1 MIGGTAHVEMPV
13 SEIWKLLEEGTTLLN
28 EFMTPS
34 QKQTYKRILGKLFEI
49 KTIKADL
56 IFRGEQILQGIYE
69 VAMDYTF
76 VHKDGAEEKG
86 IFKLEGKK
94 AIVKAQVELPVFE
107 IFELKTIKA
116 DINFNGEQILHG
128 IYDVTVHYSFVHKEG
143 TEEKTKFMLEG
154 KKATIKVN
162 VELPV
167 SEICKIFELGT
178 NLLTELMTPVQ
189 KQVYEK
195 IFGMLYEIKFI
206 KADIILN
213 GEQILQ
219 GMYNIAMDYTFV
231 HKDGTEEIGTFMV
244 QGKKETGMLITSVEV
259 ISKTLETI
267 PNQIIYP
274 SQTTIVCNW
283 LTHDIT
289 VTGTFCKIFVNFS
302 ISESGITARGVLE
315 YLGHQYKSSAVLSL
329 SEKFFT
335 LTYQEVFNLNVA
347 LTAGKMDLTLMYDN
361 GVSKTNHLI
370 VEYQPTNEAS
380 PLAGGNIKM
389 VAIRESVPFLE
400 FGGYIGLTI
409 NTAKYELLFNNFY
422 VHVVNALMLE
432 EVANIFNIN
441 MFNVCTT
448 FNWCFSEAG
457 FNGKV
462 FIDRINK
469 YGFLNKMAVEAEA
482 TKDKK
487 TIFNFILTTVETTPR
502 LYIFC
507 PFILEKVLD
516 VEHLELKL
524 DHVVTGDEKRIT
536 ICLNNMKL
544 VVKMIPSMIE
554 SELLIGQ
561 VSHLKYVHEF
571 KFENNEISFLMA
583 GKSKLHLHKKSP
595 LYKSLYYLSPTY
607 ACFKDMTS
615 DYHVEVVDKATGKV
629 DVRYQVL
636 KDTLEMFYLEI
647 NTVRAPSLFIFKSP
661 YLVASI
667 GYEHLTKEMKVS
679 ININQ
684 MCLLKFTLID
694 ENKYEVT
701 INGET
706 LVHLVFGKKH
716 VEIITM
722 HKYIPSLTTMITLKT
737 LSFFENSI
745 DVQLLHKQT
754 AHTTHFG
761 WNMSKLAEAFVE
773 VKVTG
778 SGTSLLGEYAMLH
791 HLRVTPIGK
800 NKYEVKLNDETLVH
814 LVPGKK
820 TIEII
825 TQHEDIPTLTT
836 IITWKTLSI
845 FKNTI
850 GIQLLYKEI
859 THKTLL
865 AWNINKLVKAF
876 VEVKV
881 TGSGTTLLGEYELFH
896 HLNWNIINIKNMDLM
911 WNSKALITGLPYL
924 KTPRTNDGILVFK
937 DYVIDMKVVGQLKP
951 KTYTLLFKTKPF
963 KIALL
968 PFFEFP

>member
-94 AIVKAQVELPVFE
+94 AIVKAHVELPVFE
-107 IFELKTIKA
+107 IFELKTIQA
-116 DINFNGEQILHG
+116 GIIFNGEQILHG
-128 IYDVTVHYSFVHKEG
+128 IYDVTVHYLFVHKDG
-143 TEEKTKFMLEG
+143 TEEKEKFMLEG
-154 KKATIKVN
+154 KKAIVKVN

-167 SEICKIFELGT
+167 SGTWKKLELGT
-178 NLLTELMTPVQ
+178 SLLTELMTPVQ

-259 ISKTLETI
+259 IPKTVETI

-302 ISESGITARGVLE
+302 ISENGITARGVLE
-315 YLGHQYKSSAVLSL
+315 YLGHQYKSSAAFSL

-335 LTYQEVFNLNVA
+335 MTYQEVFNLNVA

-361 GVSKTNHLI
+361 GVSKKNHLT

-432 EVANIFNIN
+432 EVANIFNVN

-448 FNWCFSEAG
+448 FNWCFFEAG

-487 TIFNFILTTVETTPR
+487 TIFNLILTTVETTPR

-516 VEHLELKL
+516 VEHLEMKL
-524 DHVVTGDEKRIT
+524 DHVVTGDEKTIT

-544 VVKMIPSMIE
+544 VVKMIPSMIK

-571 KFENNEISFLMA
+571 KFENNEISFLMV
-583 GKSKLHLHKKSP
+583 GKSKLHLHEKSP

-636 KDTLEMFYLEI
+636 KDTVEMFYLEI
-647 NTVRAPSLFIFKSP
+647 NTVRAPSLFIFKAP

-684 MCLLKFTLID
+684 ICLLKLTPID

-706 LVHLVFGKKH
+706 LVHLVLGKKH
-716 VEIITM
+716 VEIKTM
-722 HKYIPSLTTMITLKT
+722 HKFIPSLTTIITLKT

-745 DVQLLHKQT
+745 GVQLLHNQIT
-754 AHTTHFG
+754 HTTHLG

-773 VKVTG
+773 VKVIG
-778 SGTSLLGEYAMLH
+778 SGSNLLGEYELLH
-791 HLRVTPIGK
+791 QLKVTPIGK

-825 TQHEDIPTLTT
+825 TQLKDIPTLTT

-845 FKNTI
+845 FENTI

-865 AWNINKLVKAF
+865 VWNINKLVKAF

-881 TGSGTTLLGEYELFH
+881 TGSGTTYLENMNSSIILTGTSLTSRTWTLCGTTLLGEYELFH
-896 HLNWNIINIKNMDLM
+896 HLNWNIIDIKNM
-911 WNSKALITGLPYL
+911 
-924 KTPRTNDGILVFK
+924 
-937 DYVIDMKVVGQLKP
+937 
-951 KTYTLLFKTKPF
+951 
-963 KIALL
+963 
-968 PFFEFP
+968 